1 MTCQELD
8 LRLDD
13 WLDGALAGDA
23 AREVEAHLAGCA
35 ACRERERQLRQL
47 LAHAAALPRSVAPA
61 RDLWPG
67 IAERIGNS
75 WPSWLAWGAR
85 GFQPLALAAAAVVV
99 LGLAALVLTRVA
111 PERVRTV
118 TMPAASPSATT
129 LVADGSTSDPVLAQ
143 AEREYEEAAQALL
156 EALQRRRG
164 VLPAEDLER
173 VESNLQVIDRA
184 LAEVREALVKNPKN
198 PELNRMLVATHKKKV
213 DVLRRVV
220 RLSTAL

>member
-1 MTCQELD
+1 MNCQELD

-13 WLDGALAGDA
+13 WLDGALTGDA
-23 AREVEAHLAGCA
+23 AREVESHLAGCA
-35 ACRERERQLRQL
+35 ACRERERELRQL
-47 LAHAAALPRSVAPA
+47 LAHAAALPRSLAPA

-67 IAERIGNS
+67 IAEQIGGGWS
-75 WPSWLAWGAR
+75 SWLAWSTR

-99 LGLAALVLTRVA
+99 VGLAALVLTKLG

-129 LVADGSTSDPVLAQ
+129 LVAAGSAADPVLAQ
-143 AEREYEEAAQALL
+143 AEREYEDAAKALL
-156 EALQRRRG
+156 EALQRHRG
-164 VLPAEDLER
+164 LLPAEDLAR

-184 LAEVREALVKNPKN
+184 LAEVREALVKDPKS
-198 PELNRMLVATHKKKV
+198 PELNRMLVATHRKKV

>member
-13 WLDGALAGDA
+13 WLDGALTGDA
-23 AREVEAHLAGCA
+23 AREVESHLAGCA
-35 ACRERERQLRQL
+35 ACRERERELRQL
-47 LAHAAALPRSVAPA
+47 LAHAAALPRSLAPA

-67 IAERIGNS
+67 IAERVGS
-75 WPSWLAWGAR
+75 GGWLGWGAR

-99 LGLAALVLTRVA
+99 LGLAALVLARLA
-111 PERVRTV
+111 PEPVRTV
-118 TMPAASPSATT
+118 TMPAATPSATT
-129 LVADGSTSDPVLAQ
+129 FVAGGSAADPVLAQ
-143 AEREYEEAAQALL
+143 AEREYEDAANALL
-156 EALQRRRG
+156 EALQRHRG
-164 VLPAEDLER
+164 ALPAEDLAR

-198 PELNRMLVATHKKKV
+198 PELNRMLVATHRKKV

>member
-8 LRLDD
+8 LQLDD
-13 WLDGALAGDA
+13 WLDGALTGDA
-23 AREVEAHLAGCA
+23 AREVESHLAGCA
-35 ACRERERQLRQL
+35 ACRERERELRQL
-47 LAHAAALPRSVAPA
+47 LAHAAALPRSLAPA

-67 IAERIGNS
+67 IAERTSGG
-75 WPSWLAWGAR
+75 WLGWGAR

-99 LGLAALVLTRVA
+99 LGLAALVLTRLA

-118 TMPAASPSATT
+118 TMPAATPSATT
-129 LVADGSTSDPVLAQ
+129 FVAGGSAADPVLAQ
-143 AEREYEEAAQALL
+143 AEREYEEAANALL
-156 EALQRRRG
+156 EALQRHRG
-164 VLPAEDLER
+164 ALPAEDLAR

-198 PELNRMLVATHKKKV
+198 PELNRMLVATHRKKV

>member
-1 MTCQELD
+1 MTCQDLD

-13 WLDGALAGDA
+13 WLDGALTGDA
-23 AREVEAHLAGCA
+23 AREVESHLAGCA
-35 ACRERERQLRQL
+35 ACRERERELRQL

-67 IAERIGNS
+67 IAERTSGG
-75 WPSWLAWGAR
+75 WLGWGAR

-99 LGLAALVLTRVA
+99 LGLAALVLTRLA

-118 TMPAASPSATT
+118 TMPAATPSATT
-129 LVADGSTSDPVLAQ
+129 FVAGGSASDPVLAQ
-143 AEREYEEAAQALL
+143 AEREYEEAANALL
-156 EALQRRRG
+156 EALQRHRG
-164 VLPAEDLER
+164 ALPAEDLAR

-184 LAEVREALVKNPKN
+184 LAEVREALVKNPKD
-198 PELNRMLVATHKKKV
+198 PQLNRMLVATHRKKV

>member
-47 LAHAAALPRSVAPA
+47 LAHAAALPRSVAPP

-67 IAERIGNS
+67 IADEIGRGWSS
-75 WPSWLAWGAR
+75 WAAWSTR

-99 LGLAALVLTRVA
+99 LGLAALVLTRIA

-129 LVADGSTSDPVLAQ
+129 FVSGETVSDPELAQ
-143 AEREYEEAAQALL
+143 AEREYEEAARALL
-156 EALQRRRG
+156 ETLQRRSS
-164 VLPAEDLER
+164 VLPAEDLAR
-173 VESNLQVIDRA
+173 VESHLQVIDRA
-184 LAEVREALVKNPKN
+184 LAEVREALVKDPENR
-198 PELNRMLVATHKKKV
+198 ELNRLLVSTHKKKV

-220 RLSTAL
+220 RLSTEL

>member
-13 WLDGALAGDA
+13 WLDGALTGDA
-23 AREVEAHLAGCA
+23 AREVETHLAGCA

-47 LAHAAALPRSVAPA
+47 LAHAAALPRSLAPS

-67 IAERIGNS
+67 IAEQVGGGWS
-75 WPSWLAWGAR
+75 SWLAWSTR
-85 GFQPLALAAAAVVV
+85 GFQPAVLAAAAVVV
-99 LGLAALVLTRVA
+99 LGLAALVFTRIA

-129 LVADGSTSDPVLAQ
+129 FVSSETVSDPELAQ
-143 AEREYEEAAQALL
+143 AEREYEEAARALM
-156 EALQRRRG
+156 ETLQRRSSM
-164 VLPAEDLER
+164 LPAEDLAR
-173 VESNLQVIDRA
+173 VESHLQVIDRA
-184 LAEVREALVKNPKN
+184 LAQVREALVKDPENR
-198 PELNRMLVATHKKKV
+198 ELNRLLVSTHKKKV

>member
-23 AREVEAHLAGCA
+23 AREVEAHLAGCS

-47 LAHAAALPRSVAPA
+47 LAHAAALPRSVAPP

-67 IAERIGNS
+67 IAEQIGS
-75 WPSWLAWGAR
+75 GWSSWLAWGTR

-99 LGLAALVLTRVA
+99 LGLAALVLTRIA

-118 TMPAASPSATT
+118 TMPAASPAATSFVSGET
-129 LVADGSTSDPVLAQ
+129 VSDPELAQ
-143 AEREYEEAAQALL
+143 AEREYEEAARALL
-156 EALQRRRG
+156 ETLQRRSS
-164 VLPAEDLER
+164 VLPAEDLAR
-173 VESNLQVIDRA
+173 VESHLQVIDRA
-184 LAEVREALVKNPKN
+184 LAQVREALVKDPENR
-198 PELNRMLVATHKKKV
+198 ELNRLLVSTHKKKV

>member
-13 WLDGALAGDA
+13 WLDGALTGDA
-23 AREVEAHLAGCA
+23 AREVESHHAGCS
-35 ACRERERQLRQL
+35 ACRERERELRQL

-67 IAERIGNS
+67 IAERVGGG
-75 WPSWLAWGAR
+75 WPFWLGWGAR

-99 LGLAALVLTRVA
+99 LGLAALVLTRLA

-118 TMPAASPSATT
+118 TMPAATPSATT
-129 LVADGSTSDPVLAQ
+129 FVAGGSAADPVLAQ
-143 AEREYEEAAQALL
+143 AERE
-156 EALQRRRG
+156 ALQRHRG
-164 VLPAEDLER
+164 VLPAEDLAR

-198 PELNRMLVATHKKKV
+198 PELNRMLVATHRKKV

>member
-13 WLDGALAGDA
+13 WLDGALTGAA
-23 AREVEAHLAGCA
+23 AREVEAHLASCA
-35 ACRERERQLRQL
+35 ACRERERQLRSL
-47 LAHAAALPRSVAPA
+47 LAHAAALPRSVAPE

-67 IAERIGNS
+67 IARQIGGGFS
-75 WPSWLAWGAR
+75 GWLGWGAR

-99 LGLAALVLTRVA
+99 LGLAALVFTRIA

-129 LVADGSTSDPVLAQ
+129 FVAGSSVSDPALAE
-143 AEREYEEAAQALL
+143 AERQYEEAAQALL
-156 EALQRRRG
+156 EALQRRRS
-164 VLPAEDLER
+164 VLSAEDLAR
-173 VESNLQVIDRA
+173 VEANLQVIDRA
-184 LAEVREALVKNPKN
+184 LAEVREALVKDPAN
-198 PELNRMLVATHKKKV
+198 PELNRMLVDTHKKKV

>member
-8 LRLDD
+8 LQLDD
-13 WLDGALAGDA
+13 WLDGTLTGDA
-23 AREVEAHLAGCA
+23 AREVESHLAGCA
-35 ACRERERQLRQL
+35 ACRERERELRQL
-47 LAHAAALPRSVAPA
+47 LAHAAALPRSLAPA

-67 IAERIGNS
+67 IAERTSG
-75 WPSWLAWGAR
+75 PWLGWGAR

-99 LGLAALVLTRVA
+99 LGLAALVLTRLG

-129 LVADGSTSDPVLAQ
+129 FVAGGSAADPVLAQ
-143 AEREYEEAAQALL
+143 AEREYEEAANALL
-156 EALQRRRG
+156 EALQRHRG
-164 VLPAEDLER
+164 ALPAEDLAR

-184 LAEVREALVKNPKN
+184 LAEVREALVKNPTD
-198 PELNRMLVATHKKKV
+198 PQLNRMLVATHRKKV